1 MVPFAGSAMRF
12 LPLFFGRNTMVATAT
27 LATLMHGGPAPAGC
41 SSCPCGD
48 ATFFINDARL
58 LAFHRVLVSVD
69 YLNTSNESA
78 PHVHPGQTATTVE
91 MVSRA
96 ENDVRFTAQY
106 GLAQRVTFM
115 ASLPYVFKEQTL
127 EGVTGSVQGIGD
139 LDLTA
144 VAMLAEAWAE
154 RLAFHATADVRVPT
168 GDSQVPDE
176 FGLIDPHLQPGTGAW
191 SAIGGLQAT
200 LAGDVPL
207 FAGAS
212 YQWNDT
218 NAQEFHFG
226 DVFRFNFGA
235 QRTVTGPVDAIGE
248 INGRWADYDT
258 HEGIPDP
265 NSGGTVVYF
274 SPGLRWRIAPV
285 VQLRGQVQF
294 PVVEDLYGLQDEK
307 AAARVALV
315 WMP

>member
-1 MVPFAGSAMRF
+1 MRSF
-12 LPLFFGRNTMVATAT
+12 PHFFDWNTMVATAT
-27 LATLMHGGPAPAGC
+27 LSALLHAGPARAGC
-41 SSCPCGD
+41 SNCPCGD

-58 LAFHRVLVSVD
+58 LAMHRVLVSVD
-69 YLNTSNESA
+69 YLNMSNESA
-78 PHVHPGQTATTVE
+78 PHVHPGQAATTVA
-91 MVSRA
+91 MVSRV

-127 EGVTGSVQGIGD
+127 EGVTGSVEGIGD
-139 LDLTA
+139 LDVTA
-144 VAMLAEAWAE
+144 VAMLAEVWAA
-154 RLAFHATADVRVPT
+154 RLALHATADIRAPT

-176 FGLIDPHLQPGTGAW
+176 LGAIDPHLQPGTGAW

-200 LAGDVPL
+200 LAAGVPL

-218 NAQEFHFG
+218 NAQEFQFG

-258 HEGIPDP
+258 HEGVSDP

-285 VQLRGQVQF
+285 VHLRGQIQL
-294 PVVEDLYGLQDEK
+294 PVFEDLYGIQDEK

>member
-1 MVPFAGSAMRF
+1 MR
-12 LPLFFGRNTMVATAT
+12 LLQHFFDRNTAVAAAT
-27 LATLMHGGPAPAGC
+27 LAALLHGGPAGAGC

-48 ATFFINDARL
+48 ATFLINDARL
-58 LAFHRVLVSVD
+58 LALHRVLMSVD

-78 PHVHPGQTATTVE
+78 PHVHPGQAATTVE
-91 MVSRA
+91 TVARV

-106 GLAQRVTFM
+106 GLAPRVTFM
-115 ASLPYVFKEQTL
+115 ASLPYVFKQQTL
-127 EGVTGSVQGIGD
+127 EGVTGSVQGVGD

-144 VAMLAEAWAE
+144 VALLAEAWAA
-154 RLAFHATADVRVPT
+154 RLAFHATADVRAPT
-168 GDSQVPDE
+168 GDSQLPDE
-176 FGLIDPHLQPGTGAW
+176 LGGIDPHLQPGTGAW

-200 LAGDVPL
+200 LDGAVPL
-207 FAGAS
+207 FVGAS

-248 INGRWADYDT
+248 INGRWADTDT
-258 HEGIPDP
+258 HEGVSDP

-285 VQLRGQVQF
+285 VHLRGQVQF
-294 PVVEDLYGLQDEK
+294 PVLEDLYGVQDEK

-315 WMP
+315 WLP

>member
-1 MVPFAGSAMRF
+1 MRF
-12 LPLFFGRNTMVATAT
+12 LPHFFDRSTTVATAT
-27 LATLMHGGPAPAGC
+27 LVTLLRWGPAWAGC

-91 MVSRA
+91 LESRV

-106 GLAQRVTFM
+106 GLAKRVTFL
-115 ASLPYVFKEQTL
+115 ASLPYVFKEQAL
-127 EGVTGSVQGIGD
+127 EGATSSVQGIGD

-144 VAMLAEAWAE
+144 VALLANGWAA
-154 RLAFHATADVRVPT
+154 RLAFQATANLRAPT
-168 GDSQVPDE
+168 GDYQVPDE

-191 SAIGGLQAT
+191 STIGGLQVT
-200 LAGDVPL
+200 LAGAVPL

-218 NAQEFHFG
+218 NPEEFHFG
-226 DVFRFNFGA
+226 DVFRFNLGA

-258 HEGIPDP
+258 HEGISDP
-265 NSGGTVVYF
+265 NSGGTVAYF

-285 VQLRGQVQF
+285 VHLRGQVQF
-294 PVVEDLYGLQDEK
+294 PVFEDLYGIQDEK
-307 AAARVALV
+307 VAARVALV
-315 WMP
+315 WLP